1 MRRRGSATI
10 TSVFRRSPAPTP
22 APAAPRTGRLY
33 LGLEAREWGVVAL
46 GTLIGVALGVLI
58 HYVDS
63 LATDVAYMADF
74 VRAVAYV
81 IAFVAFMIGI
91 GQLTTGRRTLLLGVV
106 PFAVAAI
113 IASGFGPAAVPPAQ
127 VVGSLDLAVDGS
139 VADAG
144 PAVCTWAAGREKI
157 ERVNNRGT
165 LSGDREYALDVDR
178 GRLRVTLEVDG
189 GQYLALGAE
198 AFATISGPA
207 QSASIRLPLVQT
219 LTSAPADIPAAVE
232 TSIAWDCEPAP
243 AP

>member
-1 MRRRGSATI
+1 MFG
-10 TSVFRRSPAPTP
+10 RSPAPTP
-22 APAAPRTGRLY
+22 APAAPRTGPLY

-81 IAFVAFMIGI
+81 AAFVVFMIGI
-91 GQLTTGRRTLLLGVV
+91 GQLTTGRRTLLLLII
-106 PFAVAAI
+106 PFAVAAV
-113 IASGFGPAAVPPAQ
+113 IASGFGPAAAPPAQ
-127 VVGSLDLAVDGS
+127 VVGSLDLTVDGS

-157 ERVNNRGT
+157 ERINNRGALT
-165 LSGDREYALDVDR
+165 GDRAYALDVDR

-189 GQYLALGAE
+189 GQYVAFGAE
-198 AFATISGPA
+198 AFASVSGPA
-207 QSASIRLPLVQT
+207 QSGSIQLPLVQT
-219 LTSAPADIPAAVE
+219 APSAPADIPAAVE
-232 TSIAWDCEPAP
+232 SVIAWDCEPAP